1 MTNIMKA
8 LLLALLL
15 AAPMLA
21 QSPKTVELPLLDCSG
36 LPCVDMGTGRGQ
48 TLRMVLDLGARNAY
62 LDVKAA
68 QKLGLQTSADSP
80 VQQTTVAG
88 AHLGDLALGDFPFM
102 VLDTTP
108 DATTK
113 KVQSKPLPADGALT
127 FGAFQNRMLQ
137 IDFAR
142 HVARVSEPLN
152 DALPCP
158 RTCSD
163 LVAKHFGKFGPVTLT
178 VHGFEVNGQAVD
190 AQIDSLFTGTI
201 LIYPS
206 ALDRLGIKKLSKSK
220 QKEAFP
226 YAQDGLQLA
235 RADGVTEGFRGA
247 VLLHDAPVYFWAEKD
262 EAPSATQ
269 FDATVGTALLSQGS
283 VTFDFKG
290 MRFWIDAPAT
300 N

>member
-1 MTNIMKA
+1 LTRA
-8 LLLALLL
+8 SASLALLL
-15 AAPMLA
+15 AASALA

-36 LPCVDMGTGRGQ
+36 LPCIDMGTGSGQ

-68 QKLGLQTSADSP
+68 QKLGIQISADSP

-88 AHLGDLALGDFPFM
+88 AHLGDLPLGDLPFM

-108 DATTK
+108 DASTK

-137 IDFAR
+137 LDLVR
-142 HVARVSEPLN
+142 HVVRVSEPLN
-152 DALPCP
+152 EALPCP
-158 RTCSD
+158 GVCSD

-178 VHGFEVNGQAVD
+178 VHGFEVNGQAID
-190 AQIDSLFTGTI
+190 AQIDTLFTGTI

-220 QKEAFP
+220 QKEPFP
-226 YAQDGLQLA
+226 YTQDGLQLT
-235 RADGVTEGFRGA
+235 RADGVTEGFRGT
-247 VLLHDAPVYFWAEKD
+247 VLLRDAPVYFWAEKD

-269 FDATVGTALLSQGS
+269 FDATVGITLLGHAP

-290 MRFWIDAPAT
+290 MHFWIDAPAS
-300 N
+300 NQ